1 MDNRDVI
8 ISTRI
13 RLARNLRNYPF
24 PCRMT
29 KDQAQQ
35 ITEKIKSA
43 ILDGGSA
50 LAGRFKYIDMSQL
63 TQEQA
68 VSLVEKHLISPEMV
82 SDKPGRGVLL
92 LDDETVSI
100 MINEEDHIRLQVILN
115 GLDLNRAYD
124 IANKLDTLLDESLSL
139 AFNDRLGYLTQC
151 PTNIGT
157 GMRASVMLHLPALQ
171 EAHTMGRIAENL
183 SKLGLTLRGTYGEG
197 SEAKCAMY
205 QLSNQVTLG
214 ISEQTAIENLKN
226 ITMQLV
232 AQERNSRETM
242 VENIRTKDII
252 SRSMGILS
260 YAKLISNEEAMSL
273 LSNIRLGIATKTVE
287 DIPFDVIDKLLIDIQ
302 PATLMCREGKRLTP
316 QERDAVRAE
325 LISQTLGKYTGK

>member
-1 MDNRDVI
+1 MDNKDVI

-24 PCRMT
+24 PCRIT
-29 KDQAQQ
+29 GEQARQ
-35 ITEKIKSA
+35 ITEKIKAA
-43 ILDGGSA
+43 ILDGGST
-50 LAGRFKYIDMSQL
+50 LAGKFKYIDMAQL

-68 VSLVEKHLISPEMV
+68 VSLVEKRLISPELV
-82 SDKPGRGVLL
+82 TDKPGRGILL

-115 GLDLNRAYD
+115 GFELNKAYD
-124 IANKLDTLLDESLSL
+124 IANKLDTMLDESLSL

-157 GMRASVMLHLPALQ
+157 GMRASVMLHLPALH
-171 EAHTMGRIAENL
+171 EAHAMGRIAENL
-183 SKLGLTLRGTYGEG
+183 SKLGLTLRGAYGEG
-197 SEAKCAMY
+197 SDAKCAMY

-214 ISEQTAIENLKN
+214 ISEETAIENLKN

-242 VENIRTKDII
+242 VESIRTKDII
-252 SRSMGILS
+252 SRSCGILL
-260 YAKLISNEEAMSL
+260 YARLINNEEAMSL
-273 LSNIRLGIATKTVE
+273 LSNIRLGIATKTV
-287 DIPFDVIDKLLIDIQ
+287 DAVPFDVIDRLLIDIQ
-302 PATLMCREGKRLTP
+302 PATLMCKEGKRLSP
-316 QERDAVRAE
+316 QERDALRAE
-325 LISQTLGKYTGK
+325 LISQTLNKYIGK

>member
-29 KDQAQQ
+29 VEQARQ
-35 ITEKIKSA
+35 ITEKIKAA

-50 LAGRFKYIDMSQL
+50 LADRFKYIDMAQL

-68 VSLVEKHLISPEMV
+68 VSLVEKRLISPELV
-82 SDKPGRGVLL
+82 TDKPGKGLLL

-115 GLDLNRAYD
+115 GFELNKAYD
-124 IANKLDTLLDESLSL
+124 IANKLDTMLDESLSL

-157 GMRASVMLHLPALQ
+157 GMRASVMLHLPALH
-171 EAHTMGRIAENL
+171 EAHAMGRIAENL
-183 SKLGLTLRGTYGEG
+183 SKLGLTLRGAYGEG
-197 SEAKCAMY
+197 SDAKCAMY

-214 ISEQTAIENLKN
+214 ISEETAIENLKN

-242 VENIRTKDII
+242 VESIRTKDII
-252 SRSMGILS
+252 SRSCGILL
-260 YAKLISNEEAMSL
+260 YARLINNEEAMSL
-273 LSNIRLGIATKTVE
+273 LSNIRLGIATKTVDE
-287 DIPFDVIDKLLIDIQ
+287 VPFEVIDRLLIDIQ
-302 PATLMCREGKRLTP
+302 PATLMCKEGKRLSP
-316 QERDAVRAE
+316 QERDALRAE
-325 LISQTLGKYTGK
+325 LISQTLNKYIGK